1 MEQVT
6 PEAIDWEAVEVV
18 SWDLD
23 GTLYSLKP
31 VVRAFR
37 RRILMDLLRGRLWS
51 TLRAGFS
58 LWRRLTTMRKVRDRG
73 GVEGLPKPAETTN
86 VKIRMATW
94 HSAAVGDVGAQP
106 GLVELL
112 KAIQSTG
119 KRQIVITD
127 YEAEGKLDALKLP
140 IDFER
145 VFEGEVLGAIKP
157 SPKLFMTILEELKI
171 PAHALLHIGDR
182 DESDGAAARGA
193 GCQVLILGR
202 DFEDYGHLR
211 ALLLNDNK
219 G

>member
-1 MEQVT
+1 MEPKQPNPV
-6 PEAIDWEAVEVV
+6 DWQAVKVV

-23 GTLYSLKP
+23 GTLYALKP
-31 VVRAFR
+31 VVKAFR
-37 RRILMDLLRGRLWS
+37 RRILRDLVRGRFWV

-73 GVEGLPKPAETTN
+73 GVEGLPKPASGTE
-86 VKIRMATW
+86 VKRQMAHW

-112 KAIQSTG
+112 EAIAAEG
-119 KRQIVITD
+119 KRQVVVTD
-127 YEAEGKLDALKLP
+127 YEAEGKLDALELP
-140 IDFER
+140 ITFER

-157 SPKLFMTILEELKI
+157 SPQLFQVILKELDVA
-171 PAHALLHIGDR
+171 PSALLHIGDR

-193 GCQVLILGR
+193 GCQVLILGK
-202 DFEDYGHLR
+202 DFKSYADLR
-211 ALLLNDNK
+211 ELLL

>member
-1 MEQVT
+1 MEPKQPNPV
-6 PEAIDWEAVEVV
+6 DWQAVKVV

-23 GTLYSLKP
+23 GTLYALKP
-31 VVRAFR
+31 VVKAFR
-37 RRILMDLLRGRLWS
+37 RRILRDLVRGRFWV

-73 GVEGLPKPAETTN
+73 GVEGLPKPTSGSE
-86 VKIRMATW
+86 VKRQMAHW

-112 KAIQSTG
+112 EAIAAEG
-119 KRQIVITD
+119 KRQVVVTD
-127 YEAEGKLDALKLP
+127 YEAEGKLDALELP
-140 IDFER
+140 ITFER

-157 SPKLFMTILEELKI
+157 SPQLFQVILKELDVA
-171 PAHALLHIGDR
+171 PSALLHIGDR

-193 GCQVLILGR
+193 GCQVLILGK
-202 DFEDYGHLR
+202 DFKSYADLR
-211 ALLLNDNK
+211 ELLL